1 MSPIKVVVHGAMGRM
16 GQVMLK
22 AVCDDSDLEAVGAVD
37 LDELGEEP
45 SLPSAPQNIPYSTT
59 LEPILVETAP
69 SVLVDFTTAEAT
81 MSAVRIAVN
90 CGVHL
95 VIGTTGL
102 SSQNI
107 DEIDTL
113 CQEKGL
119 GAVVAPNFALGAV
132 LMMHLA
138 KEAARFFD
146 YAEIIE
152 MHHEKKIDAPSGTA
166 IATARAMVEKR
177 GQPFS
182 TVITQKETLKGTR
195 GGEQGG
201 VVIHSVRAPGLVAHQ
216 EVILGGV
223 GQTLTIRHDT
233 IGRECYIPGV
243 LRAIKEVTRLKGVT
257 YGLENLLGL

>member
-22 AVCDDSDLEAVGAVD
+22 AVCDDPDLEAVGAVD

-81 MSAVRIAVN
+81 MPAVRIAVN

-113 CQEKGL
+113 CREKGL

-177 GQPFS
+177 GQSFS
-182 TVITQKETLKGTR
+182 TVIT
-195 GGEQGG
+195 
-201 VVIHSVRAPGLVAHQ
+201 
-216 EVILGGV
+216 
-223 GQTLTIRHDT
+223 
-233 IGRECYIPGV
+233 
-243 LRAIKEVTRLKGVT
+243 
-257 YGLENLLGL
+257 